1 MKTTKQDLLKQIA
14 ELQKAKD
21 FWVKTTEKLRQE
33 LELEVGIA
41 CENSLTLM
49 HLGSRWYVTEWDSEG
64 KSLEDYSPFD
74 TRKEAIELI
83 NKLLAE
89 EEKASGVKHDRV
101 ILEHIGEEELT
112 RYTVTYQVNLIHDVE
127 VDARDEEHAKEVF
140 EQMYNERNAEMPE
153 YHDISHEVVYVEP
166 NEMQ

>member
-21 FWVKTTEKLRQE
+21 FWMKTTEKLRRE

-112 RYTVTYQVNLIHDVE
+112 RFSIDYTVNLHHTVE
-127 VDARDEEHAKEVF
+127 IDARDEEHAKELF
-140 EQMYNERNAEMPE
+140 EEMYSERNDELPE
-153 YHDISHEVVYVEP
+153 YHDISHDVISVEP
-166 NEMQ
+166 TAMQ